1 MSDATVLNLLP
12 GDIAPGR
19 PYVERDEHEPPW
31 HDRLAVGLWHGGV
44 VPLVR
49 ASGTR
54 QRRARTLV
62 ARVDALAAELAT
74 LDDDALR
81 AQARTLRI
89 ELRRSGFVFEPVA
102 RVFALVREAA
112 SRVLGQRHYATQLM
126 AGQWLLEGALVEMA
140 TGEGKTFAATLPAV
154 AAALAGLPVHV
165 ITVNDYLAERDA
177 TTMAP
182 LYRFFGLS
190 VSAVKN
196 GLPNPQRRAAYACD
210 IAYASNKELAFDY
223 LRDRAALGDRASPLH
238 LAVEGL
244 CEGRERGR
252 SVVLRGLVF
261 GIVDEADS
269 VFIDEARTPL
279 ILSRQIDDGLQRDP
293 CEAALAI
300 AARLDEG
307 PHFEL
312 EAAHRRVRLSDA
324 GRDTIED
331 MVGDAARSAAHAHAS
346 ESELGPFASA
356 RDAHESVQRALAAMH
371 LYIRDQHY
379 VVVEGKVQIVDEATG
394 RAMPDRAWERGLH
407 QTIEAKEGLTI
418 TGTRET
424 LARITYQRLFRR
436 YLRLGGMSGT
446 ATEVAAEIGRTYGL
460 AVVRVPLHRPSRRA
474 EIKAQCLRSSAA
486 KWQAVVDAVER
497 VAVRGQ
503 RPVLVGTRTVKASEE
518 LAALLA
524 ARGIAHVVLNARQ
537 DRDEA
542 LIVAAAGQ
550 AGRVTVATNMAGR
563 GTDIV
568 LGDGVAERG
577 GLHVILTEYHE
588 SRRIDRQLF
597 GRSARQGDC
606 GSGEA
611 IVALDDEVF
620 VTQAPGLT
628 RHLVRWLAQ
637 RGAPGRPLGPWA
649 LSLLRRV
656 AQTAAEARNRDARES
671 TLKQDRRYARM
682 LAFAGRGE

>member
-1 MSDATVLNLLP
+1 MSDAGVLHLRP

-31 HDRLAVGLWHGGV
+31 HDRVAIGLWHGGV
-44 VPLVR
+44 LPLVR
-49 ASGTR
+49 ATGVPR
-54 QRRARTLV
+54 RRARALV
-62 ARVDALAAELAT
+62 ARVDALAAEMAAF
-74 LDDDALR
+74 DDAQLA
-81 AQARTLRI
+81 AQARAMRAV
-89 ELRRSGFVFEPVA
+89 LRRDGFAFAPVA

-112 SRVLGQRHYATQLM
+112 GRVLGQRHYPSQLM
-126 AGQWLLEGALVEMA
+126 AGWWLLQGSLVEMA

-182 LYRFFGLS
+182 LYRFLGLS
-190 VSAVKN
+190 VNAVVH
-196 GLPNPQRRAAYACD
+196 GLPNPQRRAAYAGD
-210 IAYASNKELAFDY
+210 ITYASNKELAFDY
-223 LRDRAALGDRASPLH
+223 LRDRAALGDRASLLH
-238 LAVEGL
+238 LAADAL
-244 CEGRERGR
+244 REGRVRDA

-279 ILSRQIDDGLQRDP
+279 ILSMTGAGETLRTP
-293 CEAALAI
+293 AETALRI
-300 AARLDEG
+300 AASLANGGD
-307 PHFEL
+307 FEL
-312 EAAHRRVRLSDA
+312 EPAHRRVRLTDA
-324 GRDTIED
+324 GRDRVE
-331 MVGDAARSAAHAHAS
+331 VACKAFEGEA
-346 ESELGPFASA
+346 PFAGGREA
-356 RDAHESVQRALAAMH
+356 DEAVERALAA
-371 LYIRDQHY
+371 LYLYARDQQY
-379 VVVEGKVQIVDEATG
+379 VVVDGKVQIVDEATG

-407 QTIEAKEGLTI
+407 QTIEAKEGLAL

-460 AVVRVPLHRPSRRA
+460 PVVRVPLHRPSRRVDGA
-474 EIKAQCLRSSAA
+474 VRCVGDAAQ

-497 VAVRGQ
+497 VAVREQ

-518 LAALLA
+518 LAARLA
-524 ARGIAHVVLNARQ
+524 ERGIAHVVLNARQ

-542 LIVAAAGQ
+542 LIVGAAGH

-568 LGDGVAERG
+568 LGEGVAEHG

-597 GRSARQGDC
+597 GRSARQGDP
-606 GSGEA
+606 GSCEA
-611 IVALDDEVF
+611 IVALDDELF
-620 VTQAPGLT
+620 VTQAPRLT
-628 RHLVRWLAQ
+628 RWLA
-637 RGAPGRPLGPWA
+637 RRDAAGPMA
-649 LSLLRRV
+649 LAGLRWV
-656 AQTAAEARNRDARES
+656 AQRLAETRNRDAREFN
-671 TLKQDRRYARM
+671 LKQDRRFARM